1 MLIYITLSAGAFYFN
16 EPLCHWPNWVAHDYG
31 HRQMDKWMLTG
42 NRTRTNLMTKPF
54 VVVIRFAVSQ
64 FCLLPVTFLS
74 WDRSIFAAVGLNS
87 NKLCLE
93 RNRILRPN
101 LVRAY
106 GLMTLSSFS
115 SNLLGF
121 FFKN

>member
-1 MLIYITLSAGAFYFN
+1 MDVDWEQNSNEFNDETLCCGY
-16 EPLCHWPNWVAHDYG
+16 PLC
-31 HRQMDKWMLTG
+31 R
-42 NRTRTNLMTKPF
+42 F
-54 VVVIRFAVSQ
+54 VVSQ
-64 FCLLPVTFLS
+64 FCRLPVTFLS

-115 SNLLGF
+115 SNLVDLL
-121 FFKN
+121 